1 MAADE
6 RDRELR
12 ELLARQLSFFGE
24 LGVTHLSL
32 PVLQAPAADPEPVEV
47 PQPPGPAEAPVAA
60 VNRPS
65 RDPLESGAEL
75 VRIREDLGDC
85 RRCKLAPL
93 RTHLVFGVGDPSAEL
108 MFIGEAPGED
118 EDLQGEPFVGRAG
131 QLLTRIIEA
140 MQLRREQVYIAN
152 ILKCRPPQ
160 NRDPEP
166 DEVACCEPFLH
177 RQIAAIQP
185 LVIVALGRWA
195 AQTLLR
201 TETPISRL
209 RGRFFEFRG
218 AWLLPTFHPSYLLRN
233 PAAKKDVWE
242 DMKKVMER
250 LRSLG
255 SRYY

>member
-12 ELLARQLSFFGE
+12 ELLARQLAFFGE

-32 PVLQAPAADPEPVEV
+32 PGSQAPAADPRPVDV
-47 PQPPGPAEAPVAA
+47 PQTSGPAEAPVAA
-60 VNRPS
+60 APRPS
-65 RDPLESGAEL
+65 REPADSAAEL

-140 MQLRREQVYIAN
+140 MQLRRDQVYIAN

-233 PAAKKDVWE
+233 PAAKKEVWE